1 MLAGSFLCAPFLT
14 LAQDDE
20 EEEVFELSP
29 FTIDASTDAGYYAS
43 QTMAGG
49 RLSSSLKDTGAAVQV
64 VTKEFME
71 DLGATGIEELLQYT
85 TSSEVAGILGNFSG
99 SDEGGLG
106 ETNVGGARRDPDG
119 ATRVR
124 GLTAPD
130 RTRNFFITDIP
141 FDAYNTERIDINR
154 GANSFLFGLA
164 SPAGI
169 INNDLAQARFRDS
182 NEFGFRIGSGGRNP
196 SYRANFKVN
205 RVLVEDKLAVVVAGL
220 MDRTEYRQRPTY
232 KNDDRFFAAFTY
244 RPFGNE
250 NTSFRGHM
258 ETGEILGNAPDV
270 LLPQVNLDTFLRTP
284 ARMNSSYFVKNRRNP
299 DYPLAAQNHEGPTLG
314 QFNNKKFYSPED
326 REAFLAAGYIVRDNP
341 ADAPDG
347 AQYPTLTY
355 RNIRWGGGAYGFVW
369 DGSNGLEQPAFSYTD
384 QYPGA
389 TIERRSDPK
398 FNENLKDGTGVVN
411 YWSGGAYKNNVGNNG
426 GAPQGLY
433 PGNLGEIMGI
443 GWIDQ
448 GFTDLETFDFSRNNL
463 GWDNDYYSREF
474 FNYNFGLNQTF
485 WEGKGGFSIEFDFQ
499 DLYRDSY
506 TALNGG
512 NSVITFDV
520 NETLLLPAD
529 INYAESGNF
538 DALPNPNFGRPVIM
552 TKSGQRTNDDQRT
565 AKRFTGFV
573 KHDFRDNL
581 SNDKLANILGNH
593 TFTILADESRHHEMM
608 INWFRGSFGNP
619 EPALHIGPA
628 NARQA
633 LNNARNT
640 PNMVYIGPQQLD
652 AWTDYNKVS
661 DFIIHPAFYD
671 LRSTTNQTYEKT
683 AWNLGPDADTQALA
697 DDIDRSNGNERW
709 NKATWTPIDT
719 PSKNLRRQ
727 QTTVTSLAA
736 NAQSKLFSDH
746 LVLNMGYREDEVE
759 NFLNTEPP
767 IPALNADGSP
777 NHDEIP
783 LITPDQ
789 WRLEDGTS
797 NSVKKSIFGYGGV
810 LYWPKDI
817 IPLPEMFDDITF
829 HYNTSDNFVPSL
841 ERVDEYRLPVASQVG
856 DTNDFGISAYMW
868 NNKLVARV
876 NFYEANLENAT
887 APTSGIYNRNMV
899 RIFQWYGRLNR
910 DSRRFD
916 SYENIG
922 GGYTEQGTDILP
934 QGDGLVDPEIV
945 AEFITLDEDDGLYY
959 VGEDADDGFVN
970 IEDAIAAQWP
980 FLDETK
986 RARAPLEQ
994 FVFDERLI
1002 QSFNARFL
1010 PDGDINTQ
1018 WAGAIADTTD
1028 ITSKGMEAELVVNP
1042 TKSWRIAFNA
1052 AKQEVI
1058 MDNIGPRLT
1067 NLVDTFLLPYM
1078 QEFGYLDW
1086 GNPTGTPAGATYEST
1101 TYERL
1106 VEHFYYKGLEGQPTS
1121 EQREWR
1127 FNLITNYQFREGALK
1142 GFSIGGAARW
1152 QDEVNGGYPVVFEE
1166 DTRTYRPLIDQGY
1179 FTDTDLA
1186 IDLTFGYRKKIM
1198 GNVDWRMQINMRNVH
1213 NWDNAD
1219 VDVFRFQQNGSPA
1232 RARYAPPRQILLTN
1246 TFRF

>member
-1 MLAGSFLCAPFLT
+1 MLACGFITVSCFTF
-14 LAQDDE
+14 AQDDE
-20 EEEVFELSP
+20 KEEVFELSP
-29 FTIDASTDAGYYAS
+29 FTIDASQDSGYYAS

-64 VTKEFME
+64 ITKEFME

-85 TSSEVAGILGNFSG
+85 TSSEVAGILGNMSG
-99 SDEGGLG
+99 ASEGAMG

-130 RTRNFFITDIP
+130 RTRNFFITGIP

-169 INNDLAQARFRDS
+169 INNDLAQARFKDS
-182 NEFGFRIGSGGRNP
+182 NEFRFRIGSGGRNP

-220 MDRTEYRQRPTY
+220 MDRTEYRQRPTF
-232 KNDDRFFAAFTY
+232 KDDDRFFAAFTY

-250 NTSFRGHM
+250 NTSIRGHM
-258 ETGEILGNAPDV
+258 ENGEILGNAPDV
-270 LLPQVNLDTFLRTP
+270 LLPQVNLDTFLRAP
-284 ARMNSSYFVKNRRNP
+284 ARQNATYMVKNRRNP
-299 DYPLAAQNHEGPTLG
+299 DYPLAGQHHEGPNLG
-314 QFNNKKFYSPED
+314 QFNNKKFYSADD
-326 REAFLAAGYIVRDNP
+326 RQAFLDAGYIVRDNP

-347 AQYPTLTY
+347 AQYPQLTY

-369 DGSNGLEQPAFSYTD
+369 DGSNGLDQPAFSYTD
-384 QYPGA
+384 HLSGNSKLNNA
-389 TIERRSDPK
+389 TPKSNERP
-398 FNENLKDGTGVVN
+398 N
-411 YWSGGAYKNNVGNNG
+411 YWAGGNYKKNGNIG
-426 GAPQGLY
+426 GTPQGSY

-448 GFTDLETFDFSRNNL
+448 GFTDLDTFDFSRANL
-463 GWDNDYYSREF
+463 GWDNDYYSRAF

-512 NSVITFDV
+512 ASVITFDV
-520 NETLLLPAD
+520 NETILLPED
-529 INYAESGNF
+529 INYAESGNYNGM
-538 DALPNPNFGRPVIM
+538 PNPNFGRPVIM

-573 KHDFRDNL
+573 KHDFRDSL

-608 INWFRGSFGNP
+608 LNWFRGSFGDP

-640 PNMVYIGPQQLD
+640 PNMVYIGPHQPE

-661 DFIIHPAFYD
+661 DFIIHPAYYD
-671 LRSTTNQTYEKT
+671 LRGTTNQTYEKV
-683 AWNLGPDADTQALA
+683 AWNLGEDATAQALS
-697 DDIDRSNGNERW
+697 DDIRRNNGNEYWDR
-709 NKATWTPIDT
+709 ATWSPINT

-746 LVLNMGYREDEVE
+746 LVLNLGYREDEVE

-767 IPALNADGSP
+767 VPEFNLDGSP
-777 NHDEIP
+777 NLDEIP
-783 LITPDQ
+783 LITPDK
-789 WRLEDGTS
+789 WLLEDGNF

-817 IPLPEMFDDITF
+817 IPLPEMFNDITF

-841 ERVDEYRLPVASQVG
+841 ERVDEYRLPVPSQVG
-856 DTNDFGISAYMW
+856 DTNDWGVSAYMW

-887 APTSGIYNRNMV
+887 APTSGIYNRNV
-899 RIFQWYGRLNR
+899 TRIFQWYGRLNR
-910 DSRRFD
+910 DSRRLD
-916 SYENIG
+916 SYDNDTGEF
-922 GGYTEQGTDILP
+922 LF
-934 QGDGLVDPEIV
+934 QGDGIPDPEI
-945 AEFITLDEDDGLYY
+945 LDEFVQFDETDGLYY
-959 VGEDADDGFVN
+959 VGEDAEDGFATLD
-970 IEDAIAAQWP
+970 EAITAQWP
-980 FLDETK
+980 YLQQTK
-986 RARAPLEQ
+986 AARGPLER
-994 FVFDERLI
+994 FVFDERLM

-1010 PDGDINTQ
+1010 PDGDINVQ

-1028 ITSKGMEAELVVNP
+1028 ITSKGMEVELIVNP

-1052 AKQEVI
+1052 AKQQVV

-1086 GNPTGTPAGATYEST
+1086 GNPTGPPKGATYEST
-1101 TYERL
+1101 TYTRL

-1127 FNLITNYQFREGALK
+1127 FNFITNYQFREGALK

-1152 QDEVNGGYPVVFEE
+1152 QDEVNGGYPVVFDE
-1166 DTRTYRPLIDQGY
+1166 DSRTYRPLVDQGY
-1179 FTDTDLA
+1179 FTPTDLA

-1198 GNVDWRMQINMRNVH
+1198 GDIDWRMQINMRNVH

-1219 VDVFRFQQNGSPA
+1219 VDVFRFQQDGSSA
-1232 RARYAPPRQILLTN
+1232 RARFAPPRQILLTN